1 MMKYTFMEK
10 SIDMIRLK
18 MFYRFACTTMIA
30 VTILSC
36 SKQVETYNGPERNK
50 DLYGPQAQVYEL
62 PVV

>member
-1 MMKYTFMEK
+1 
-10 SIDMIRLK
+10 MIRLK